1 MKKKRNISFR
11 TVISDTLTFI
21 VCVAGIFA
29 AVYLL
34 KQDFNYSLSNENG
47 LPIGVI
53 YFKKN
58 SAQRRFKSR
67 NLWERLKVQST
78 VYEGDFIRT
87 DEDSETYL
95 VLENKTQIQLNEKTL
110 IQLTDSKG
118 SLEFIQG
125 TISII
130 ASNNASPVMIK
141 VGNSLVSVKPN
152 SSAIITIPPAGN
164 ETITPVIAVTSGSVD
179 LNKNA
184 DQKVVREIK
193 KDEVLQYETTQN
205 KTVLSITAESD
216 NQIVPES
223 LQSVLQTVTSRVK
236 EIARQTGL
244 PVSEPAATTET
255 VKPSKGNATTESGG
269 DRPLEFW
276 GDRPLESTEFRGDRP
291 LIKVLLPPPGYLV
304 EQDSNGNAS
313 VRFYWQGNQSIKI
326 EIAQDKSFQKKIYT
340 QIFDKNTNRADIK
353 LMKNQL
359 AATMYWQITL
369 PESTD
374 SSKTEPAASGKLNVS
389 LQDIHDETEKEIAGA
404 IQTLTKEIKEKK
416 AQIEQEK
423 KRQLEEAAKAEEK
436 KRQEELKQKQKA
448 EQQKKAAEKKRL
460 EQEKK
465 KKQAELQKAKEKEL
479 QLKKELEEQQKE
491 QQIQQQQILSL
502 SKIELLS
509 PANNKFFTESDF
521 PGDDPEILFSWTDLP
536 ENQSAGPQEYIFLVK
551 NNEGKVLIQKETT
564 SPSYKI
570 TTQDNEIEL
579 LSENGIYTW
588 TVYPKNL
595 PENLISQYQLNNTF
609 RFTINLQEVG
619 PVLFN

>member
-130 ASNNASPVMIK
+130 ASNNADPVMIK

-205 KTVLSITAESD
+205 KTALSITAESD

-244 PVSEPAATTET
+244 PVSEPAAPTGT
-255 VKPSKGNATTESGG
+255 VKPSKGNATTES
-269 DRPLEFW
+269 
-276 GDRPLESTEFRGDRP
+276 RGDRP

-416 AQIEQEK
+416 EQIEQEK

-465 KKQAELQKAKEKEL
+465 KKQAELQKTKEKEL
-479 QLKKELEEQQKE
+479 QLQKELEEQQKE
-491 QQIQQQQILSL
+491 QQIRQQQILSS
-502 SKIELLS
+502 SKICS
-509 PANNKFFTESDF
+509 
-521 PGDDPEILFSWTDLP
+521 FS
-536 ENQSAGPQEYIFLVK
+536 SKIAFI
-551 NNEGKVLIQKETT
+551 NNET
-564 SPSYKI
+564 
-570 TTQDNEIEL
+570 
-579 LSENGIYTW
+579 
-588 TVYPKNL
+588 
-595 PENLISQYQLNNTF
+595 
-609 RFTINLQEVG
+609 
-619 PVLFN
+619 